1 MFYLIKNTNVKYF
14 YKLKKKQKL
23 IKKKVLMCSK

>member
-23 IKKKVLMCSK
+23 IKKKSINV